1 MTSSNRADCIFCRV
15 AQGEIPSTKVAESD
29 RVLAFS
35 DINPGAPQ
43 HVLLI
48 PKGHVADSV
57 ADLDLSDPEGLAT
70 WNEILSLA
78 QEIAGSSVEFADG
91 WRLVSNVGEN
101 GGQSVFHLHIHLLAG
116 RKLTWPP
123 G

>member
-1 MTSSNRADCIFCRV
+1 MKSNCLFCRV
-15 AQGEIPSTKVAESD
+15 VAGEIPSTKVMETE
-29 RVLAFS
+29 RVLAFR

-48 PKGHVADSV
+48 PKEHVADSL
-57 ADLDLSDPEGLAT
+57 ADLDLTDPEVTIT
-70 WNEILSLA
+70 WIELLKLA
-78 QEIAGSSVEFADG
+78 QEIAGGSPDFSDG

-101 GGQSVFHLHIHLLAG
+101 GGQSVFHLHMHLLAG
-116 RKLTWPP
+116 RPLAWPP